1 MKTINKLVLLEGN
14 EVVLSKEEAI
24 KKLADKLEEAGFLT
38 SCNEF
43 LESVYLREEIVPT
56 TVGYGIGLPHGK
68 GSCVKE
74 SVVAFM
80 RVKNPILWNIQDDE
94 KVKIVFML
102 AVSEEEGKGTHN
114 DILVENRSRPSIWY
128 EHGAVTGDH
137 ETRELRRTCTT
148 ADRRICE

>member
-14 EVVLSKEEAI
+14 EVFLSKEEAI

-43 LESVYLREEIVPT
+43 LESVYLREEIAPT

-114 DILVENRSRPSIWY
+114 DILVELSKKILDSNFRNRIENSSSI
-128 EHGAVTGDH
+128 EEIVKLIN
-137 ETRELRRTCTT
+137 E
-148 ADRRICE
+148 

>member
-14 EVVLSKEEAI
+14 EVVLSKEQAI

-43 LESVYLREEIVPT
+43 LESVYLREEIAPT

-114 DILVENRSRPSIWY
+114 DILVELSKKILDSNFRNRIENSSSI
-128 EHGAVTGDH
+128 EEIVKLIN
-137 ETRELRRTCTT
+137 E
-148 ADRRICE
+148 

>member
-1 MKTINKLVLLEGN
+1 MKTINKLVLLESN

-43 LESVYLREEIVPT
+43 LESVYLREEIAPT

-114 DILVENRSRPSIWY
+114 DILVELSKKILDSNFRNRIENSNSI
-128 EHGAVTGDH
+128 EEIVKLIN
-137 ETRELRRTCTT
+137 E
-148 ADRRICE
+148 

>member
-1 MKTINKLVLLEGN
+1 M
-14 EVVLSKEEAI
+14 VLSKEEAI

-43 LESVYLREEIVPT
+43 LESVYLREEIAPT

-114 DILVENRSRPSIWY
+114 DILVELSKKILDSNFRNRIENSSSI
-128 EHGAVTGDH
+128 EEIVKLIN
-137 ETRELRRTCTT
+137 E
-148 ADRRICE
+148 

>member
-43 LESVYLREEIVPT
+43 LESVYLREGIAPT

-114 DILVENRSRPSIWY
+114 DILVELSKKILDSNFRNRIENSSSI
-128 EHGAVTGDH
+128 EEIVKLIN
-137 ETRELRRTCTT
+137 E
-148 ADRRICE
+148 

>member
-43 LESVYLREEIVPT
+43 LESVYLREEIAPT
-56 TVGYGIGLPHGK
+56 TVGYGIGLPQGK

-114 DILVENRSRPSIWY
+114 DILVELSKKILDSNFRNRIENSSSI
-128 EHGAVTGDH
+128 EEIVKLIN
-137 ETRELRRTCTT
+137 E
-148 ADRRICE
+148 

>member
-14 EVVLSKEEAI
+14 EGVLSKEEAI

-43 LESVYLREEIVPT
+43 LESVYLREEIAPT

-114 DILVENRSRPSIWY
+114 DILVELSKKILDSNFRNRIENSSSI
-128 EHGAVTGDH
+128 EEIVKLIN
-137 ETRELRRTCTT
+137 E
-148 ADRRICE
+148 

>member
-43 LESVYLREEIVPT
+43 LESVYLREEIAP

-94 KVKIVFML
+94 KVKRVFML

-114 DILVENRSRPSIWY
+114 DILVELSKKILDSNFRNRIENSSSI
-128 EHGAVTGDH
+128 EEIVKLIN
-137 ETRELRRTCTT
+137 E
-148 ADRRICE
+148 

>member
-38 SCNEF
+38 SCNKF
-43 LESVYLREEIVPT
+43 LESVYLREEIAPT

-114 DILVENRSRPSIWY
+114 DILVELSKKILDSNFRNRIENSSSI
-128 EHGAVTGDH
+128 EEIVKLIN
-137 ETRELRRTCTT
+137 E
-148 ADRRICE
+148 

>member
-43 LESVYLREEIVPT
+43 LESVYLREEIAST

-74 SVVAFM
+74 SAVAFM

-114 DILVENRSRPSIWY
+114 DILVELSKKILDSNFRNRIENSNSI
-128 EHGAVTGDH
+128 EEIVKLIN
-137 ETRELRRTCTT
+137 E
-148 ADRRICE
+148 

>member
-43 LESVYLREEIVPT
+43 LESVYLREEIAPT
-56 TVGYGIGLPHGK
+56 TVGYGIGIPHGK

-114 DILVENRSRPSIWY
+114 DILVELSKKILDSNFRNRIENSSSI
-128 EHGAVTGDH
+128 EEIVKLIN
-137 ETRELRRTCTT
+137 E
-148 ADRRICE
+148 